1 MLMEVFLRVIK
12 SLTIMISC
20 MYILT
25 SSSTSR
31 SERIKNPESLYKYTL
46 TFSLAHGNIIPS
58 VKTPNKG
65 PPITPKSAS
74 AAYNNMNG
82 VSLRLQV
89 LNLLMYF
96 VTEGIR
102 TLPAA
107 LLLRVRPRRLVQ
119 GR

>member
-12 SLTIMISC
+12 SLTIMTSC

-31 SERIKNPESLYKYTL
+31 SERIKKFRIFIQIHPYLFISPWKHHSKCKNTQQGTANHAEKRQRCLQQY
-46 TFSLAHGNIIPS
+46 
-58 VKTPNKG
+58 
-65 PPITPKSAS
+65 
-74 AAYNNMNG
+74 NG

-89 LNLLMYF
+89 LNRLMYF

>member
-1 MLMEVFLRVIK
+1 MEVFLRVIK
-12 SLTIMISC
+12 SLTIMTSC

-31 SERIKNPESLYKYTL
+31 SERLKNPESLYKYTL

-89 LNLLMYF
+89 LNLMYY